1 MVFLT
6 APIFVNKAYFFL
18 FPISSTQQLPHFCFK
33 PISVIHIW
41 KAFNVYFLN
50 YFVGTALFSKKCIF
64 FRWLN
69 ENKIFLTVFSG
80 QCHWLEILPPR
91 LEIHPPRLEI
101 HPPLLEIHPP
111 RLEFIHPGWKSI
123 HPGWKS
129 IHPGWKSNHP
139 GWKSYNQNWP
149 KIHKRRATQMVTFLM
164 LPISLCESKLSDV
177 WYMFSQAS
185 YFNI

>member
-1 MVFLT
+1 MPQIVFDHLHNRIASNHPYWPKAIRIWRWSEKNLRHFLVFLT

-50 YFVGTALFSKKCIF
+50 YFVGTALFSKKCIT

-80 QCHWLEILPPR
+80 QCLTSRQPIFLGYLKPHRASWWLILK
-91 LEIHPPRLEI
+91 LI
-101 HPPLLEIHPP
+101 
-111 RLEFIHPGWKSI
+111 S
-123 HPGWKS
+123 
-129 IHPGWKSNHP
+129 
-139 GWKSYNQNWP
+139 
-149 KIHKRRATQMVTFLM
+149 M
-164 LPISLCESKLSDV
+164 L
-177 WYMFSQAS
+177 WQ
-185 YFNI
+185 

>member
-1 MVFLT
+1 MILSSSYTTKIKVFTVKKTKKCLKFFFNHLHIRIASNHPYWPKAIRIWRWSEKNLRHFLVFLT

-50 YFVGTALFSKKCIF
+50 YFVGTALFSKKCIT

-80 QCHWLEILPPR
+80 QCLTSRQPIFLGYLKPHRASWWLILK
-91 LEIHPPRLEI
+91 LI
-101 HPPLLEIHPP
+101 
-111 RLEFIHPGWKSI
+111 S
-123 HPGWKS
+123 
-129 IHPGWKSNHP
+129 
-139 GWKSYNQNWP
+139 
-149 KIHKRRATQMVTFLM
+149 M
-164 LPISLCESKLSDV
+164 L
-177 WYMFSQAS
+177 WQ
-185 YFNI
+185 